1 MSKPARNQ
9 QRVRIR
15 KGGFEKELYL
25 DRKGK
30 WVSWKVAAI
39 FTSQSAADEFAH
51 WHGITDYGLF

>member
-25 DRKGK
+25 DWKGK
-30 WVSWKVAAI
+30 WVQWKVAAI
-39 FTSQSAADEFAH
+39 FSSQSAAEKCAQRH
-51 WHGITDYGLF
+51 SITNYGLF